1 MQSWNIVSLG
11 LFIKVQ
17 KYFQQFEKWLYGFIV
32 MNQDLL
38 MLYITYYSGLEI
50 LLSQSGTSQLCVF
63 VDSWQ
68 LQC

>member
-1 MQSWNIVSLG
+1 M
-11 LFIKVQ
+11 KVQ

-63 VDSWQ
+63 VDS
-68 LQC
+68 

>member
-17 KYFQQFEKWLYGFIV
+17 KYFLQFKKWLYTFIV

-50 LLSQSGTSQLCVF
+50 LLIRSGTSQLCVF
-63 VDSWQ
+63 VDP
-68 LQC
+68 